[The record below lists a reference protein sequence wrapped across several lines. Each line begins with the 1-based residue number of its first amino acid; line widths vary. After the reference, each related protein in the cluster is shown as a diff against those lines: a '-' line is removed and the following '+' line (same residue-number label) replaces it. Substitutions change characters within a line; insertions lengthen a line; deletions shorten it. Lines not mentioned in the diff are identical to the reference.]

1 MRPQRSLRLEKRSA
15 KSLDTLSGARGEIF
29 YDVDNDTLRI
39 YVDNSGT
46 KSILATQAWADQE
59 IQANKFSGQYSDLIG
74 APTFLSSFTNNVG
87 FITIDD
93 IPEPEQVISTLSGL
107 ADTVITTP
115 EVGQLL
121 QYDGTDWINTTVEG
135 FEDTNTTYNL
145 DIVTTTDGV
154 DLNLTDSDAVSDTV
168 KFLGGDD
175 ISVSIS
181 NTNEVTISNTAQ
193 YALTDLTGL
202 TISNPQDG
210 HVLEYNSGIWI
221 NVPATSGVALTDF
234 TVTSQ
239 PASGNGSLTYDDST
253 GAFTFT
259 PPDIGNVGI
268 ALTDLSTTTSTST
281 GGGSLSYNNSSG
293 VFTFRPANVS
303 VLTPSSIQFPS
314 GAVINEFSI
323 DDTLG
328 GSSNTVVPTENAVKT
343 YVDTAISNIGGGG
356 GATAI
361 NDLSDVDTSSTPPT
375 NGQALI
381 WDNASSFW
389 VPGSAGAG
397 SYDQTLNT
405 TDDVEFNSVSSPTFT
420 NTGVGAPSITS
431 ASTIT
436 LDAPDGTIVQSGP
449 FRLPSFTTNDKNNL
463 VAVNGDMVYDITLN
477 KAQVYENGAWVNLV

>member
-87 FITIDD
+87 FITLDD

-121 QYDGTDWINTTVEG
+121 QYDGTDWINTTVDG

-154 DLNLTDSDAVSDTV
+154 DLNLTDSDALSDTV

-202 TISNPQDG
+202 TIANPQDG

-259 PPDIGNVGI
+259 PPDISNAGI
-268 ALTDLSTTTSTST
+268 ALTDLSTTTGTST
-281 GGGSLSYNNSSG
+281 GGGSLAYNNSSG

-314 GAVINEFSI
+314 GAVINEFST

-343 YVDTAISNIGGGG
+343 YVDTAISGISGG

-375 NGQALI
+375 DGQALI
-381 WDNASSFW
+381 WDNANSFW
-389 VPGSAGAG
+389 VPGSAGGG

-436 LDAPDGTIVQSGP
+436 LDAPDGTILSDGVLRFASY
-449 FRLPSFTTNDKNNL
+449 TTTERNGLSAAAGDVIWNITDTKLQCYDGTTWQNL
-463 VAVNGDMVYDITLN
+463 F
-477 KAQVYENGAWVNLV
+477 